1 MKHVI
6 VSGANGSLGTAVVD
20 KFLQEGYAVSGIV
33 RSLKKDGKGA
43 NKNLQLIDVDLS
55 NEAAAAQMVEA
66 AIRQYS
72 KIDVA
77 VLTAGGFAMG
87 DIKESSSSD
96 ILKQY
101 KLNFETAYHLARPIF
116 SQMMQQGH
124 GRIFFIGGRAGID
137 ASKSK
142 GMTGYGLSK
151 SLVIRLSELINEEAR
166 GTDVVSTVVI
176 PGVIDTAPNR
186 AAMPDADFS
195 KWVQPSAI
203 ADVIY
208 RHTTPEMS
216 ILRETVLKVYGKS

>member
-6 VSGANGSLGTAVVD
+6 VSGANGSLGSAIVD
-20 KFLQEGYAVSGIV
+20 KFLQEGYWVSGIV
-33 RSLKKDGKGA
+33 RSLKSGDSETD
-43 NKNLQLIDVDLS
+43 KNLHLVDVDLS
-55 NEAAAAQMVEA
+55 DDAAVAQMVETVVK
-66 AIRQYS
+66 QQK

-96 ILKQY
+96 ILHQY
-101 KLNFETAYHLARPIF
+101 KLNFETAYHLARPVF
-116 SQMMQQGH
+116 LQMMKQGH
-124 GRIFFIGGRAGID
+124 GRIFFIGGRAGLD

-142 GMTGYGLSK
+142 GLTGYGLSK

-186 AAMPDADFS
+186 DAMPDADFS
-195 KWVQPSAI
+195 KWVKPAEI
-203 ADVIY
+203 ADIIY

-216 ILRETVLKVYGKS
+216 VLRETVLKVYGNS

>member
-6 VSGANGSLGTAVVD
+6 ISGANGSLGTAVVE
-20 KFLQEGYAVSGIV
+20 KFLQEGHTVTGIV

-43 NKNLQLIDVDLS
+43 DKNLQLIDVDLS
-55 NEAAAAQMVEA
+55 NEVDTANMVEA
-66 AIRQYS
+66 AVKQYG

-96 ILKQY
+96 ILNQY

-116 SQMMQQGH
+116 LQMMQQGY
-124 GRIFFIGGRAGID
+124 GRIFFIGSRAGID

-151 SLVIRLSELINEEAR
+151 SLVIRLSELINEESR
-166 GTDVVSTVVI
+166 GTEVISTVVI
-176 PGVIDTAPNR
+176 PSVIDTTPNR
-186 AAMPDADFS
+186 DAMPDADFS
-195 KWVQPSAI
+195 KWVKPSEI
-203 ADVIY
+203 ADIIY

-216 ILRETVLKVYGKS
+216 VLRETVLKVYGKS